1 MRVFISQ
8 KMNGLTDEEI
18 LKTREEAIRYAKF
31 VIGLAPGDEF
41 EFIDCTDDSYFR
53 TYPEDSTPL
62 WFLGKSIELLST
74 ADVCL
79 FVGNWE
85 TARGCRIE
93 HNCCL
98 EYEIPRVYFKC

>member
-8 KMNGLTDEEI
+8 KMNGLSEEEI

-31 VIGLAPGDEF
+31 VIGLAPEDKF
-41 EFIDCTDDSYFR
+41 EIIDSYF
-53 TYPEDSTPL
+53 TCYSEDASPL
-62 WFLGKSIELLST
+62 FFLGKALELLST
-74 ADVCL
+74 ADVCV

-93 HNCCL
+93 HECCL
-98 EYEIPRVYFKC
+98 EYGISRVYFKC

>member
-8 KMNGLTDEEI
+8 KMNGLSEEEI

-31 VIGLAPGDEF
+31 VIGLAPGDTF
-41 EFIDCTDDSYFR
+41 EFIDSYAIRF
-53 TYPEDSTPL
+53 YPEETTPL
-62 WFLGKSIELLST
+62 WCLGKSLELLST

-93 HNCCL
+93 HDCCL
-98 EYEIPRVYFKC
+98 EYGIPRVYFKC

>member
-8 KMNGLTDEEI
+8 KMNGLTEEEI

-31 VIGLAPGDEF
+31 VIGLAPGDHF
-41 EFIDCTDDSYFR
+41 EFFDSYFIFCP
-53 TYPEDSTPL
+53 TDSKPL
-62 WFLGKSIELLST
+62 WYLGKSLELLST
-74 ADVCL
+74 ADVCV

-93 HNCCL
+93 HECCL
-98 EYEIPRVYFKC
+98 AYGIPQVYFKC

>member
-8 KMNGLTDEEI
+8 KMNGLSEEEI

-41 EFIDCTDDSYFR
+41 EVIDSYFR
-53 TYPEDSTPL
+53 FYPEDATPL
-62 WFLGKSIELLST
+62 FFLGKALELLST
-74 ADVCL
+74 ADVCV

-85 TARGCRIE
+85 NARGCRIE
-93 HNCCL
+93 HDCCL
-98 EYEIPRVYFKC
+98 EYGIPRVYFKC